1 MDEKI
6 EQ

>member
-6 EQ
+6 